1 MHVRKSITG
10 SKSCIDT
17 VAAMT
22 SLLDSVG
29 CFLVSFIITLPYDSS
44 HVPPMLFPIL
54 SRQPSTPT
62 NARERTNART
72 GLFFK
77 QKINGREARLVAT
90 NLSFHV
96 RMVYFLKATPIQA
109 SLARTLGLCKSPRFM
124 QKEYLLRYLLLPPTS
139 SVVGRRDGGTE
150 GVMSGWD
157 SAASRQPHFAHRQPL

>member
-1 MHVRKSITG
+1 MTRRKKKPGESDNNNIVINIINIITTWRIAVHVRKSITG

-22 SLLDSVG
+22 YLLDSVG

-62 NARERTNART
+62 NARETDKRKDWT

-77 QKINGREARLVAT
+77 QNKW
-90 NLSFHV
+90 
-96 RMVYFLKATPIQA
+96 
-109 SLARTLGLCKSPRFM
+109 PR
-124 QKEYLLRYLLLPPTS
+124 S
-139 SVVGRRDGGTE
+139 
-150 GVMSGWD
+150 
-157 SAASRQPHFAHRQPL
+157 